1 MHYTVSI
8 CIYAFTHEWVCYCG
22 AILVLLWCYFG
33 AVTVCAEVSLITMHP
48 QHRPLWGRLEV
59 YFKSPF
65 FTLSCVSQWLCVS
78 GERRLFIGAQT
89 TLCDASSCQLWSPLQ
104 VVISSNGIWLP
115 SSLGPPAPST
125 TTSTFTYST
134 GTGRVHLGRPS
145 TRKHWSQPQCVMTPS
160 ISTSSPRPLFSV
172 YWKGCLPVSFAV
184 PLREMD
190 ILHLFPFQEEGQLLC
205 MLAKTPS
212 HTHRSGHLL
221 YQLPNRNCLLK
232 SCIMIEKW
240 IAPAF
245 T

>member
-1 MHYTVSI
+1 MHLRMNGCAIVVLF
-8 CIYAFTHEWVCYCG
+8 CCYC
-22 AILVLLWCYFG
+22 G
-33 AVTVCAEVSLITMHP
+33 AVTVCVEVSLITMHP
-48 QHRPLWGRLEV
+48 QHRPLLRRLEV
-59 YFKSPF
+59 SLKSPF

-145 TRKHWSQPQCVMTPS
+145 TRKHWCQPQCVMTPS

-190 ILHLFPFQEEGQLLC
+190 ILHLPLGNRGNC
-205 MLAKTPS
+205 GAVYTHAGKKHK
-212 HTHRSGHLL
+212 HTHTHTDLVTCCTSYLIVIVFYFPIIIVL
-221 YQLPNRNCLLK
+221 
-232 SCIMIEKW
+232 W
-240 IAPAF
+240 
-245 T
+245 